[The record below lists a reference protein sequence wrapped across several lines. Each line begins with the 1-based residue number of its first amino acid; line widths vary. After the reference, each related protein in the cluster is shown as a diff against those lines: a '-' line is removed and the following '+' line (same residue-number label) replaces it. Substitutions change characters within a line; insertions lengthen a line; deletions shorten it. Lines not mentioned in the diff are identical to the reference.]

1 MSFVGPRPEQPAFVE
16 ALAAALPFYE
26 ERHMIHPGL
35 TGWAQVCYPYGAS
48 TEDAR
53 CKLEYDLYYLKHA
66 GIMFDL
72 LILLDTV
79 RVVLIG
85 GLKKDPL
92 RPRYTPTLVPAMPPP
107 AEDADQNE
115 VVA

>member
-1 MSFVGPRPEQPAFVE
+1 
-16 ALAAALPFYE
+16 
-26 ERHMIHPGL
+26 MIHPGL

-66 GIMFDL
+66 GVVFDL

-85 GLKKDPL
+85 GMKKEAQ
-92 RPRYTPTLVPAMPPP
+92 RPRYQPGTLAAAEPPVVPPGGPV
-107 AEDADQNE
+107 E
-115 VVA
+115 VTA